1 MDRDTKQT
9 IREQFSPRERTRRGV
24 LAAVLGGGM
33 VGAATTPIRSYL
45 DRFAPFSGSVW
56 DTATDDL
63 PSQVTAPYGSATLG
77 YDDDGVPHVSADSEA
92 ALYFA
97 AGYAQGADRLF
108 QMDLQRRQMRGQL
121 SAIVG
126 DRALPSDRFHVKMD
140 FAGAAAASWDRLRES
155 ESGRLAEAFAAGVN
169 RHLDRPLPQE
179 FDLLEYE
186 PEPWRPMD
194 ILLASIQISWGL
206 TGSFRTLRKE
216 TVAAEMGADTAE
228 TLFPDRLDHDATIL
242 GHGDGAAENE
252 RMNASIGRHRIDPE
266 LTAWVSAFES
276 PPGVGSNSW
285 VVSGE
290 YTRSGSPILAND
302 PHLPLMAPPVWYEM
316 HLDGPETHTRG
327 VTFPGIPFVVIGENE
342 SGAWGLTNA
351 GADTIDFYEY
361 ETRDGRYRYGEEYRE
376 FDDERRIIEVADG
389 RDREV
394 TVRKTIHGPILE
406 TESDGDELRT
416 QVAVSWVGLT
426 ATRTSEAILELARSD
441 GIDDVQDALR
451 RFDLPTQN
459 FVYADRD
466 GNTLYRVTGKVPI
479 RYTDDEPVSG
489 TRVFDGSSREGE
501 WPGFVPYGES
511 DWDEFI
517 PYEEMPHAVD
527 PDYIGTAN
535 QRIVD
540 DADYPHYFAEAYS
553 APFRGIRLWNR
564 LDTRVESDRPVTP
577 EFMRD
582 LQRDTHD
589 ERAAMFVPT
598 MIDDGRDAVD
608 GAAEDLLAELEG
620 WEYRMSRNSRAA
632 LVFARFL
639 AHYRDVVFRPR
650 LADELDDRRDPEAY
664 YGNDWVLITL
674 PPDSTWFPDGRPT
687 AIAEAL
693 ERTAAELEEN
703 GWDTYGDY
711 NTTAI
716 DHPFDRE
723 WLNYPRYP
731 TDGSAASLDNFRAE
745 SDVGSS
751 WRQICPMGD
760 SSPSQGAFPGGN
772 DGSPFSEHYADQL
785 QRWADGEYKPIPLAT
800 PDTTTA
806 VEFTEGD
813 G

>member
-1 MDRDTKQT
+1 
-9 IREQFSPRERTRRGV
+9 
-24 LAAVLGGGM
+24 M
-33 VGAATTPIRSYL
+33 VGATATPLRGYL
-45 DRFAPFSGSVW
+45 DRFAPFSGTVW
-56 DTATDDL
+56 DTVADDL
-63 PSQVTAPYGSATLG
+63 PEQVESPYGSATLS
-77 YDDDGVPHVSADSEA
+77 YDDDGVPHVEADSEE

-140 FAGAAAASWDRLRES
+140 FAGAAAASWNLVRDS
-155 ESGRLAEAFAAGVN
+155 ESGQLTAAFAAGIN

-186 PEPWRPMD
+186 PEPWQPVD
-194 ILLASIQISWGL
+194 TLLASIQIAWGL

-216 TVAAEMGADTAE
+216 TVAAEMGTDTAE

-242 GHGDGAAENE
+242 DHNDDSSENGGPD
-252 RMNASIGRHRIDPE
+252 ASIGQRRFDPE
-266 LTAWVSAFES
+266 LTRWVSTFES
-276 PPGVGSNSW
+276 PPDVGSNSW
-285 VVSGE
+285 VVSGDH
-290 YTRSGSPILAND
+290 TRSGSPIVAND
-302 PHLPLMAPPVWYEM
+302 PHLTLMAPPVWYEM
-316 HLDGPETHTRG
+316 HLEGPETHTRG

-361 ETRDGRYRYGEEYRE
+361 ETQDGRYRYGEEFQE
-376 FDDERRIIEVADG
+376 FDEEQRTIEVADG

-394 TVRKTIHGPILE
+394 TVRKTVHGPVLG
-406 TESDGDELRT
+406 TESDGDELRS

-426 ATRTSEAILELARSD
+426 ATRTSEAVLELGRSG
-441 GIDDVQDALR
+441 GIADVQDALR
-451 RFDLPTQN
+451 RFDIPTQN

-466 GNTLYRVTGKVPI
+466 GNTLYRVTGKVPV
-479 RYTDDEPVSG
+479 RQTDGEPVPG
-489 TRVFDGSSREGE
+489 NRVFDGSDQEGE

-511 DWDEFI
+511 TWDGFV
-517 PYEEMPHAVD
+517 PYEEMPHIVD

-540 DADYPHYFAEAYS
+540 DADYPYYFAEAYS
-553 APFRGIRLWNR
+553 TPFRGIRLRNR
-564 LDTRVESDRPVTP
+564 LDDRVESDRPVTR

-598 MIDDGRDAVD
+598 MIKEGADAVD
-608 GAAEDLLAELEG
+608 GATADLLADLEE
-620 WEYRMSRNSRAA
+620 WEYRMDRSSRAA

-639 AHYRDVVFRPR
+639 PHYRDVVFQSR
-650 LADELDDRRDPEAY
+650 LAEELDSRRDPEEY

-674 PPDSTWFPDGRPT
+674 PPDSPWFPGGRSA

-693 ERTAAELEEN
+693 DRTARELEEN
-703 GWDTYGDY
+703 GWETFGDY

-723 WLNYPRYP
+723 WLNYPRYA
-731 TDGSAASLDNFRAE
+731 TDGSAASLDNFRKE
-745 SDVGSS
+745 SEAGSS
-751 WRQICPMGD
+751 WRQICPMDKSRG
-760 SSPSQGAFPGGN
+760 PSQGAFPGGN
-772 DGSPFSEHYADQL
+772 DGSPFSDHYADQL
-785 QRWADGEYKPIPLAT
+785 RQWADGEYKPIPLAA
-800 PDTTTA
+800 PDTTA
-806 VEFTEGD
+806 VQFTEGD
-813 G
+813 E